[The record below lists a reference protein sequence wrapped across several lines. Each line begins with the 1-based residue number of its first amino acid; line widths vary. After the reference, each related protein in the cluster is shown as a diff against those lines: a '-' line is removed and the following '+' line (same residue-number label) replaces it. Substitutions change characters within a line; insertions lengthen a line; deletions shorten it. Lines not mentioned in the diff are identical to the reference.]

1 MANRKRCFDGITLS
15 LLLPFRSVPCYQ
27 NTIQSFVTGPK
38 MSVRCRLA
46 TAADLVTLN
55 QFQDGIIEAEADYI
69 PRRQTQHYRYY
80 DLTQLLADPDTRIVV
95 AEREEQP
102 VGSGYVQKRPSKAY
116 LDHAHHG
123 YIGFMYTRPECRGQ
137 GIAKSVLA
145 ALKAEAKDM
154 GLDELR
160 LDVFA
165 DNRVAITTYETAG
178 FTPNLLEMRYAL

>member
-1 MANRKRCFDGITLS
+1 
-15 LLLPFRSVPCYQ
+15 
-27 NTIQSFVTGPK
+27 

-46 TAADLVTLN
+46 VVADLATLN
-55 QFQDGIIEAEADYI
+55 QFQDGIIQAEADYI
-69 PRRQTQHYRYY
+69 PRRQKQRYRYY
-80 DLTQLLADPDTRIVV
+80 DLALLLDDPDTRIIV
-95 AEREEQP
+95 AEREGKL

-116 LDHAHHG
+116 LDHTHHG
-123 YIGFMYTRPECRGQ
+123 YIGFIYTRPECRGQ

-145 ALKAEAKDM
+145 ALTTEAKDM

-165 DNRVAITTYETAG
+165 DNRTAIATYEAAG